1 MTTNYVIY
9 IRTNER
15 EYKEYCYSLMETI
28 ERIDCIRICDNVNLI
43 DVVDCCTGEVMITTK
58 CVEVVYVATDVPIR
72 LYNELVVNK

>member
-43 DVVDCCTGEVMITTK
+43 DVVDYCTGEVMITI
-58 CVEVVYVATDVPIR
+58 ENSEIEYVATEVPIR
-72 LYNELVVNK
+72 LYDEIIIK